1 MSVAASASD
10 FSMLKNILVRDD
22 TVLTKTWAPSVS
34 LSAAI
39 VPLFTATLFIS
50 ALLLFLVQPMI
61 AKMVLPIFGGAP
73 MVWNACMVF
82 FQLALLAG
90 YGYAH
95 CATRFLGPRSQM
107 IGHALLLLLPVAVL
121 PVVIQREA
129 ISVAPNYQALGL
141 MILLAG
147 TIGPPFFVLSTS
159 ASVLQHWFSRT
170 DHQSA
175 SDPYFLYAASNLGS
189 FVALAAYPTI
199 VEPLLSVRDQ
209 SRLWTAAYALF
220 VGLVIA
226 CAAVTWRQ
234 AASGERSVE
243 ETRASVAQTIAPK
256 RRARWVALAFIPSSL
271 MLAVTT
277 YLSTDVAAVPLFWV
291 LPLGLYLATFI
302 AAFSSNG
309 ERTRRLGARFFPVLV
324 LPVILLLA
332 ARAWG
337 SLIFVLPLHLLS
349 FVAASL
355 MCHGELAAD
364 RPDRSY
370 LTEFYLWISVG
381 GVLGGIFNSLVA
393 PVVFRSVAEYPIA
406 LVMACFFLPSMT
418 ADRSRP
424 SAMSRLVDFALPAS
438 GFLLAM
444 AVVLKLGRP
453 DQIHILVALLAI
465 PSILAFSQRAN
476 RARFASTLGALLF
489 AALWFGNTGETLLHA
504 ERTFFGVYRV
514 NVDADHRYHEL
525 MHGTTMHGREALTGA
540 SRGEPLTYFH
550 RTGPFGQ
557 AWSAL
562 PRAASASNVAVTGL
576 GVGTLAAYA
585 GPAQHWTFFEID
597 PAVERIARDASYFTF
612 LDRCGDRCRVVIG
625 DARLSLERAA
635 DHEYDVM
642 VLDAFSSDA
651 VPMHLLTREAFSL
664 YVSKLA
670 PGGAMLINISNRHL
684 TLDPIVARL
693 AASVNLVAFLNVDRE
708 RPDWPAGRAESKWVA
723 MARQPE
729 DLGRLVGDPRWVRLR
744 APAGRV
750 WTDDFSNI
758 LSAIALR

>member
-1 MSVAASASD
+1 M
-10 FSMLKNILVRDD
+10 KNTLVTDD
-22 TVLTKTWAPSVS
+22 TVLAKTWAPSVS
-34 LSAAI
+34 LSPAI
-39 VPLFTATLFIS
+39 VPLFTATLFVS
-50 ALLLFLVQPMI
+50 ALLLFLVQPMV

-95 CATRFLGPRSQM
+95 CSTRYLAPRAQM
-107 IGHALLLLLPVAVL
+107 IGHVLLLVLPAAVL
-121 PVVIQREA
+121 PVVIDRQA
-129 ISVAPNYQALGL
+129 ISATPNYQALGL
-141 MILLAG
+141 IALLSG
-147 TIGPPFFVLSTS
+147 TIGLPFFVLSTS

-170 DHQSA
+170 DHESA
-175 SDPYFLYAASNLGS
+175 SDPYFLYAASNFGS

-209 SRLWTAAYALF
+209 SRLWAAAYALF
-220 VGLVIA
+220 VALVA
-226 CAAVTWRQ
+226 VCATVTWR
-234 AASGERSVE
+234 SGAGAQRSADD
-243 ETRASVAQTIAPK
+243 TRASTAPAIAAT

-277 YLSTDVAAVPLFWV
+277 YLSTDVAAVPLLWV
-291 LPLGLYLATFI
+291 LPLALYLATFI
-302 AAFSSNG
+302 AAFSSKG
-309 ERTRRLGARFFPVLV
+309 ERSRRFGARFFPVLV

-337 SLIFVLPLHLLS
+337 SLVFVLPLHLLT

-364 RPDRSY
+364 RPDRLH

-393 PVVFRSVAEYPIA
+393 PLIFKSVAEYPIA
-406 LVMACFFLPSMT
+406 LVLACFFLPTIT
-418 ADRSRP
+418 AARSRRG
-424 SAMSRLVDFALPAS
+424 ASRFVDFALPA
-438 GFLLAM
+438 GAFLLAM
-444 AVVLKLGRP
+444 AVVIELGRP
-453 DQIHILVALLAI
+453 DQIHVLLVLLAI
-465 PSILAFSQRAN
+465 PAFVAFTQRTN
-476 RARFASTLGALLF
+476 RVRFSSTLGALLL
-489 AALWFGNTGETLLHA
+489 AALWFGNTGATLLHA

-525 MHGTTMHGREALTGA
+525 MHGTTMHGREALTGTA
-540 SRGEPLTYFH
+540 RGEPLTYFH

-562 PRAASASNVAVTGL
+562 PRAAAGSNVAVTGL

-597 PAVERIARDASYFTF
+597 PAVERIARNASYFSF
-612 LDRCGDRCRVVIG
+612 LDRCGARCRVVIG

-635 DHEYDVM
+635 DQQYDVM

-664 YVSKLA
+664 YLSKLA
-670 PGGAMLINISNRHL
+670 PGGAILVNISNRHL
-684 TLDPIVARL
+684 TLDPIVARV
-693 AASVNLVAFLNVDRE
+693 AESENLVAFLNVDTE

-723 MARQPE
+723 MARQPA
-729 DLGRLVGDPRWVRLR
+729 DLGGLVGDPRWVRLR

-758 LSAIALR
+758 LSAIAFR

>member
-1 MSVAASASD
+1 MIKD
-10 FSMLKNILVRDD
+10 ILVSDD
-22 TVLTKTWAPSVS
+22 TVLTKSWAPS
-34 LSAAI
+34 AAIFPAI

-95 CATRFLGPRSQM
+95 CATRYLGARSQM
-107 IGHALLLLLPVAVL
+107 IGHALLLMLPLAVL

-129 ISVAPNYQALGL
+129 VSVAPNYPALGL
-141 MILLAG
+141 MVLLAG
-147 TIGPPFFVLSTS
+147 TIGLPFFVLSTS

-170 DHQSA
+170 NHRSA

-189 FVALAAYPTI
+189 FVALAAYPTV

-220 VGLVIA
+220 VALVCM
-226 CAAVTWRQ
+226 CAAVTWRH
-234 AASGERSVE
+234 AAGTQISSVE
-243 ETRASVAQTIAPK
+243 ARASVAPTIGAR

-302 AAFSSNG
+302 VAFSSKG
-309 ERTRRLGARFFPVLV
+309 DRAWRTAARFFPVLV
-324 LPVILLLA
+324 LPVILMLS

-337 SLIFVLPLHLLS
+337 SLVFVLPMHLVS

-370 LTEFYLWISVG
+370 LTEFYLWISFG
-381 GVLGGIFNSLVA
+381 GVLGGIFNSLVS
-393 PVVFRSVAEYPIA
+393 PLIFKSVAEYPIA
-406 LVMACFFLPSMT
+406 LVMACVFLPAMT
-418 ADRSRP
+418 DGRSRQ
-424 SAMSRLVDFALPAS
+424 SMASRVLDFALPAGS
-438 GFLLAM
+438 FLLAM
-444 AVVLKLGRP
+444 VVVLKLGRP
-453 DQIHILVALLAI
+453 DQIHLLVVLLAI
-465 PSILAFSQRAN
+465 PAILAFSQRAH
-476 RARFASTLGALLF
+476 RVRFASTIGSLLL

-514 NVDADHRYHEL
+514 NADADHRYHEL
-525 MHGTTMHGREALTGA
+525 MHGTTMHGREALTAAG
-540 SRGEPLTYFH
+540 RGEPLTYFH

-557 AWSAL
+557 AWSAI
-562 PRAASASNVAVTGL
+562 PRAVSASNVAVTGL

-585 GPAQHWTFFEID
+585 GPTQHWTFFEID
-597 PAVERIARDASYFTF
+597 PAVERIARDSRYFTF
-612 LDRCGDRCRVVIG
+612 LDRCGDRCHVVIG
-625 DARLSLERAA
+625 DARLSLERVT
-635 DHEYDVM
+635 DHAYDVM

-670 PGGAMLINISNRHL
+670 PGGAILINISNRHL

-693 AASVNLVAFLNVDRE
+693 AESENLVALLNVDRE
-708 RPDWPAGRAESKWVA
+708 KPDWPEGRAESKWVA
-723 MARQPE
+723 MAQQPA
-729 DLGRLVGDPRWVRLR
+729 DLGRLVGDPRWVPLR

-758 LSAIALR
+758 LSAIAFR